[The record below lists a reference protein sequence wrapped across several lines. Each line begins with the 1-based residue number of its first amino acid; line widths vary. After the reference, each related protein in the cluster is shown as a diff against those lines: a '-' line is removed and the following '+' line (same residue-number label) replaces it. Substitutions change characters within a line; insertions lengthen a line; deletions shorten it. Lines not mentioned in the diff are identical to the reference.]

1 MRRLLLITTVVLGT
15 LCGGHAAAQTLP
27 PLPGVPVPGAPLPGT
42 GSPEAPS
49 QTDATVR
56 PLIPDVISLRR
67 PNTAV
72 VFDINAGNYP
82 PAKFPAR
89 YLAPSQAFSV
99 FSNASKPWTVQMEVH
114 SQPDTQGR
122 ALPSK
127 QMHYR
132 INSGPW
138 LDVTGAPQVVFSHVG
153 PSGGWLPLDIEFAL
167 DLTGAEAGGN
177 YLFDV
182 AFTALV
188 LP

>member
-1 MRRLLLITTVVLGT
+1 MTCKLLLAALLLGA
-15 LCGGHAAAQTLP
+15 LSGGNAPAQTLP
-27 PLPGVPVPGAPLPGT
+27 PPPGVPVPGAPLPGT
-42 GSPEAPS
+42 GTPPAS

-56 PLIPDVISLRR
+56 PLIPDVIALRR

-82 PAKFPAR
+82 PKAFPAR
-89 YLAPSQAFSV
+89 YLAPTQAFGV
-99 FSNASKPWTVQMEVH
+99 FSNATKPWTVQMEIH
-114 SQPDTQGR
+114 TQPDTQGR

-127 QMHYR
+127 QVQYR
-132 INSGPW
+132 VNGGPW
-138 LDVTGAPQVVFSHVG
+138 LKVTGAPQVVFSNVG
-153 PSGGWLPLDIEFAL
+153 PSGGWVPLNIDFAL
-167 DLTGAEAGGN
+167 DLTGAEAGGS

>member
-1 MRRLLLITTVVLGT
+1 MIRPLLIAVLLSALFGE
-15 LCGGHAAAQTLP
+15 HATAQSLP
-27 PLPGVPVPGAPLPGT
+27 PLPGTPVPGAPLPGS
-42 GSPEAPS
+42 GNPGAPS

-72 VFDINAGNYP
+72 IFDINAGNYP
-82 PAKFPAR
+82 PTTFPAR
-89 YLAPSQAFSV
+89 YLAPVQAFGV
-99 FSNASKPWTVQMEVH
+99 FSNAAKPWTVQMEVH

-132 INSGPW
+132 VNGGPW
-138 LDVTGAPQVVFSHVG
+138 LDVTGTPQMVFSNVG
-153 PSGGWLPLDIEFAL
+153 PSGGWLPLNIEFAL
-167 DLTGAEAGGN
+167 DLTGAEAGGS